1 MRTMD
6 NWTFHRDYSSYWDE
20 LMKDE
25 DDISESDLKLIETM
39 HDYQAASPKFINP
52 TAPKCFDHVIKLTDE
67 YASNIGG
74 IVDATIDYEAFEAHV
89 DLQVP
94 YFEFGNEED
103 KGFMMEIA
111 MLCGSINI
119 SPKDNGWLH
128 MRMTFPYFITA
139 HTQEERAQ
147 FNETMKRI
155 VNEALS
161 EETE

>member
-1 MRTMD
+1 MD
-6 NWTFHRDYSSYWDE
+6 NWSFHRDYSSYWNE
-20 LMKDE
+20 LMQDE

-39 HDYQAASPKFINP
+39 PDYQASSPKFINH

-67 YASNIGG
+67 YASNMGG

-94 YFEFGNEED
+94 YFEFDNDEE

-111 MLCGSINI
+111 MVRFHQYRLKTMSDSICVC
-119 SPKDNGWLH
+119 H
-128 MRMTFPYFITA
+128 FRMSFPYFITA

-147 FNETMKRI
+147 FNETMNRI
-155 VNEALS
+155 VNEALD